1 MGKSVVSERVV
12 GAPFQRAYIGLGSNL
27 ASPIDQ
33 VRQALSELATLPLS
47 QLVAASSL
55 YASRPVGPQDQPDFI
70 NAVAA
75 LDTRLS
81 PLALLDQL
89 QALEQQH
96 RRRRQRHW
104 GPRTLDLDLLLYA
117 DEHIDTPR
125 LRVPHP
131 QMNARAFV
139 LVPLAEIAPTLVVD
153 QQPLTAWCER
163 IEPVL
168 PSDTHLDT
176 DRPFR

>member
-1 MGKSVVSERVV
+1 MS
-12 GAPFQRAYIGLGSNL
+12 AQLAYIGLGSNL
-27 ASPIDQ
+27 ASPIEQ
-33 VRQALSELATLPLS
+33 VREALNELAALPQS
-47 QLVAASSL
+47 RLVAASSL

-75 LDTRLS
+75 LETRLS

-96 RRRRQRHW
+96 RRRRQQHW

-117 DEHIDTPR
+117 NDHIDMPR

-131 QMNARAFV
+131 HMTARAFV
-139 LVPLAEIAPTLVVD
+139 IAPLAEIAPSIQLY
-153 QQPLTAWCER
+153 QKPLTFWLER
-163 IEPVL
+163 IEGQNL
-168 PSDTHLDT
+168 ERLAKA
-176 DRPFR
+176 